1 MGGKGANITEELLS
15 DIHDLRN
22 KKHMPVKRTQEQKVS
37 ALKEV
42 LRDLVRGSKNITTK
56 NKLSDTNEKKGQK
69 TNNSFPNIIN
79 NITESK
85 TKIRRQKEKR
95 HRNEIGKEVQ
105 KQTAEKKV

>member
-1 MGGKGANITEELLS
+1 M
-15 DIHDLRN
+15 
-22 KKHMPVKRTQEQKVS
+22 
-37 ALKEV
+37 

-56 NKLSDTNEKKGQK
+56 NKLSDTNEKKVQK
-69 TNNSFPNIIN
+69 TNNSFPNITN

-105 KQTAEKKV
+105 TNKHRKGPKVMVANSDQ